1 MLGRARALPTTI
13 RSRPLACLH
22 GGQVSES
29 PSPGLPPA
37 QVNILV
43 SVALRCAAQ
52 ISHPMGQPE
61 CADSIG
67 AEPPLVW
74 DVVKVIAERKE
85 DASNE
90 NWHRVGIIGLLMES
104 GAPTL

>member
-1 MLGRARALPTTI
+1 
-13 RSRPLACLH
+13 
-22 GGQVSES
+22 
-29 PSPGLPPA
+29 
-37 QVNILV
+37 
-43 SVALRCAAQ
+43 
-52 ISHPMGQPE
+52 MGQPE